1 MQVNT
6 NRVPTARSVQSGCS
20 LRLCLTFMAGE
31 SIVGTL
37 GSDLPSLALT
47 MHTTATLGR
56 WAEQRALRLLQQ
68 RGWRLLDRNWRCR
81 WGELDLVLCKPQR
94 LLVVEVKG
102 RSSLGRDGGGVAA
115 LRQAKRQRLA
125 WSCQCWLAE
134 QPLHQCDQLELV
146 AALVSLPPQRR
157 PIRWIRL
164 NDWSSASAVLDRC
177 R

>member
-1 MQVNT
+1 
-6 NRVPTARSVQSGCS
+6 
-20 LRLCLTFMAGE
+20 MAGE
-31 SIVGTL
+31 SAVGTL
-37 GSDLPSLALT
+37 GSDLPPLSLM

-56 WAEQRALRLLQQ
+56 WAEQRVLRLLQQ

-125 WSCQCWLAE
+125 RSCLCWLAE
-134 QPLHQCDQLELV
+134 QPLHQCDRLELV
-146 AALVSLPPQRR
+146 AALVSLPPERR
-157 PIRWIRL
+157 PIRWIHL
-164 NDWSSASAVLDRC
+164 NDWSSASAALDRC